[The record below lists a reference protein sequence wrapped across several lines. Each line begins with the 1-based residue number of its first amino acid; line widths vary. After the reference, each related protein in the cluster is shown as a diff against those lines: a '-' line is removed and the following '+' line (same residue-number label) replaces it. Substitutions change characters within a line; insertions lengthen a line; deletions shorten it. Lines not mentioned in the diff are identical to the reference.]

1 MTPQRALFRKLYI
14 ECSQLLSTYD
24 FLEKEEVPYPFAYI
38 GESIGRDY
46 QNNDLYGELN
56 QTIHIYAERDQAS
69 VIDTKIIQLHNVLA
83 QMTEAFDYNVR
94 LQDIQITVIP
104 NNTGIQS
111 LQHVWIE
118 CIFTFK
124 KKRKKQN

>member
-56 QTIHIYAERDQAS
+56 QTIHIYAERHQTS
-69 VIDTKIIQLHNVLA
+69 VVDTKIIQLRNVMAEL
-83 QMTEAFDYNVR
+83 TEAFGYNVR
-94 LQDIQITVIP
+94 LQDLQFTNIP
-104 NNTGIQS
+104 DNTGVQP
-111 LQHVWIE
+111 LQHVVVE
-118 CIFTFK
+118 CLFTYTK
-124 KKRKKQN
+124 KER

>member
-24 FLEKEEVPYPFAYI
+24 FLEKKEIPYPFAYI

-56 QTIHIYAERDQAS
+56 QTIHIYAERNQS
-69 VIDTKIIQLHNVLA
+69 SIVDTKISQLHDALL

-94 LQDIQITVIP
+94 LQDLQFTNIP
-104 NNTGIQS
+104 DNTGVQP
-111 LQHVWIE
+111 LQHVVVE
-118 CIFTFK
+118 CLFTYT
-124 KKRKKQN
+124 KRRDR

>member
-1 MTPQRALFRKLYI
+1 MTPQRALFRKLCI

-56 QTIHIYAERDQAS
+56 QTVHIYAERHQTS
-69 VIDTKIIQLHNVLA
+69 IVDTKIIQLHNALS

-94 LQDIQITVIP
+94 LQDLQITVIP
-104 NNTGIQS
+104 DNTGVQP
-111 LQHVWIE
+111 LQHVVVD
-118 CIFTFK
+118 CLFTYTK
-124 KKRKKQN
+124 KER